1 MSALNVLDQPL
12 QLCSESPLTGF
23 YRNGYCQTESE
34 DRGQH
39 TVCAVVDNAFLQY
52 TLDQGND
59 LLTPRPALGF
69 PGLKPGDHWCLC
81 AARWKEAHQEGRAP
95 KVVLAATHKKALDVI
110 DLDTLLMYAVDIPK
124 NA

>member
-1 MSALNVLDQPL
+1 MLALNVLDQPL
-12 QLCSESPLTGF
+12 QVCSESPLTGF
-23 YRNGYCQTESE
+23 FRNGYCQTESE

>member
-1 MSALNVLDQPL
+1 MLALNVLDQPL
-12 QLCSESPLTGF
+12 QVCSESPLTGF
-23 YRNGYCQTESE
+23 FRNGYCQTESD

>member
-23 YRNGYCQTESE
+23 YRNGYCQTESV

-95 KVVLAATHKKALDVI
+95 KIVLAATHKQALDIV
-110 DLDTLLMYAVDIPK
+110 DLDTLLMYAVDLPK

>member
-23 YRNGYCQTESE
+23 FRNGYCQTESD

-39 TVCAVVDNAFLQY
+39 TICAVVDNAFLQY

-110 DLDTLLMYAVDIPK
+110 DLDALLMYAVDIPK

>member
-23 YRNGYCQTESE
+23 FRNGYCQTES
-34 DRGQH
+34 DDCGQH

>member
-95 KVVLAATHKKALDVI
+95 KIVLAATHKKALDIV

>member
-23 YRNGYCQTESE
+23 FRNGYCQTESD

-69 PGLKPGDHWCLC
+69 PGLKPGDHWCVC

>member
-12 QLCSESPLTGF
+12 QLCSKSPLTGF
-23 YRNGYCQTESE
+23 FRNGYCQTESE

-81 AARWKEAHQEGRAP
+81 ATRWKEAHQEGRAP
-95 KVVLAATHKKALDVI
+95 KVVLASTHKKALDVI

>member
-95 KVVLAATHKKALDVI
+95 KIVLAATHKQALDIV

>member
-12 QLCSESPLTGF
+12 QICSESPLTGF

-69 PGLKPGDHWCLC
+69 PGLRPGDHWCLC

-95 KVVLAATHKKALDVI
+95 KIVLAATHKKALDIV

>member
-12 QLCSESPLTGF
+12 QLCSESPLTGSF
-23 YRNGYCQTESE
+23 RNGYCQTESD

-39 TVCAVVDNAFLQY
+39 TVCAVVDNTFLQY

>member
-23 YRNGYCQTESE
+23 FRNGYCQTESE

-95 KVVLAATHKKALDVI
+95 KIVLAATHKKALDIV

>member
-1 MSALNVLDQPL
+1 MLALNVLDQPL

-23 YRNGYCQTESE
+23 FRNGYCQTESD

>member
-12 QLCSESPLTGF
+12 QICSESPLTGF

-95 KVVLAATHKKALDVI
+95 KIMLAATHKKALDIV

>member
-23 YRNGYCQTESE
+23 FRNGYCQTESD

-69 PGLKPGDHWCLC
+69 PGLNRVIIGAC
-81 AARWKEAHQEGRAP
+81 AQHGGKKLTK
-95 KVVLAATHKKALDVI
+95 KVVHLKS
-110 DLDTLLMYAVDIPK
+110 Y
-124 NA
+124 

>member
-23 YRNGYCQTESE
+23 FRNGYCQTESD

-39 TVCAVVDNAFLQY
+39 TICAVVDNAFLQY

-81 AARWKEAHQEGRAP
+81 AARWKEAHQEGHAP
-95 KVVLAATHKKALDVI
+95 KVVLAATHKKALDII

>member
-34 DRGQH
+34 DLGQH

-95 KVVLAATHKKALDVI
+95 KVVLAATHKKTLDIV

>member
-1 MSALNVLDQPL
+1 MPALNVLDQPL

-95 KVVLAATHKKALDVI
+95 KIVLAATHKKALDIV

>member
-23 YRNGYCQTESE
+23 FRNGYCQTESD

-39 TVCAVVDNAFLQY
+39 TVCAVVDNAFLQF

-81 AARWKEAHQEGRAP
+81 ATRWKEAHQEGRAP

>member
-23 YRNGYCQTESE
+23 FRNGYCQTESE

-52 TLDQGND
+52 TLDQGNA

-81 AARWKEAHQEGRAP
+81 ATRWQEAHQEGRAP

>member
-23 YRNGYCQTESE
+23 FRNGYCQTESE

>member
-34 DRGQH
+34 DLGQH

-95 KVVLAATHKKALDVI
+95 KIVLAATHKKALDIV

>member
-23 YRNGYCQTESE
+23 FRNGYCQTESE

-81 AARWKEAHQEGRAP
+81 ATRWKEAHQEGRAP
-95 KVVLAATHKKALDVI
+95 KVVLAATHKKALDII

>member
-12 QLCSESPLTGF
+12 QICSESPLTGF

-81 AARWKEAHQEGRAP
+81 ATRWKEAHQEGRAP

>member
-12 QLCSESPLTGF
+12 QICSESPLTGF

-34 DRGQH
+34 DLGQH

-95 KVVLAATHKKALDVI
+95 KVVLAATHKKALDIV

>member
-23 YRNGYCQTESE
+23 FRNGYCQTESD

-95 KVVLAATHKKALDVI
+95 KIVLAATHKKALDIV

>member
-95 KVVLAATHKKALDVI
+95 KVVLAATHKRHSI
-110 DLDTLLMYAVDIPK
+110 SSISTPC
-124 NA
+124 

>member
-23 YRNGYCQTESE
+23 FRNGYCQTESE

-81 AARWKEAHQEGRAP
+81 ATRWKEAHQEGRAP

-110 DLDTLLMYAVDIPK
+110 DLDTLLMYAIDIPK

>member
-59 LLTPRPALGF
+59 LLTPRPALSF

-95 KVVLAATHKKALDVI
+95 KIVLAATHKKALDIV

>member
-23 YRNGYCQTESE
+23 FRNGYCQTESD

-95 KVVLAATHKKALDVI
+95 KIVLAATHKKALDII

>member
-12 QLCSESPLTGF
+12 QICSESPLTGF

-81 AARWKEAHQEGRAP
+81 AARWKEAYQEGRAP
-95 KVVLAATHKKALDVI
+95 KIVLAATHKKTLDIV

>member
-12 QLCSESPLTGF
+12 QVCSESPLTGF
-23 YRNGYCQTESE
+23 FRNGYCQTESD

>member
-95 KVVLAATHKKALDVI
+95 RIVLAATHKKALDIV

>member
-12 QLCSESPLTGF
+12 QICSESPLTGF

-52 TLDQGND
+52 TFDQGND

-95 KVVLAATHKKALDVI
+95 KIVLAATHKKALDIV

>member
-12 QLCSESPLTGF
+12 QICSESPLTGF

-95 KVVLAATHKKALDVI
+95 KIVLAATHKKALDIV

>member
-23 YRNGYCQTESE
+23 FRNGYCQTESD

-95 KVVLAATHKKALDVI
+95 KVVLAATQKKALDVI

>member
-1 MSALNVLDQPL
+1 MLVLNVLDQPL
-12 QLCSESPLTGF
+12 QVCSESPLTGF
-23 YRNGYCQTESE
+23 FRNGYCQTESD

>member
-23 YRNGYCQTESE
+23 FRNGYCQTESE

-39 TVCAVVDNAFLQY
+39 TVCAIVDNAFLQY

-81 AARWKEAHQEGRAP
+81 ATRWKEAHQEGRAP

>member
-12 QLCSESPLTGF
+12 QICSESPLTGF

-81 AARWKEAHQEGRAP
+81 AARWKEAHHEGRAP
-95 KVVLAATHKKALDVI
+95 KIVLAATHKKHSTSSI
-110 DLDTLLMYAVDIPK
+110 SIPC
-124 NA
+124 

>member
-12 QLCSESPLTGF
+12 QICSESPLTGF

-95 KVVLAATHKKALDVI
+95 KIVLAATHKKALDIV
-110 DLDTLLMYAVDIPK
+110 DLDTLLIYAVDIPK